1 MQEDEVREIARIM
14 LRQYGDL
21 AVRLMET
28 RSRNCVRH
36 GELASAA
43 FWQKVGEEVS
53 KLGTSVET
61 AVIRRDRL
69 RKPTPEP

>member
-1 MQEDEVREIARIM
+1 MEEDDVREIARIM

-28 RSRNCVRH
+28 RSRNCARH

-43 FWQKVGEEVS
+43 FWQNVGE
-53 KLGTSVET
+53 
-61 AVIRRDRL
+61 AVCSLASSADAAMMRSEALR
-69 RKPTPEP
+69 RKPGLA